1 MTTPK
6 HRPNRYTDNE
16 ARRASSIYLYI
27 YFYIVSVRLSVCVVD
42 HALMAVLIDFIFD
55 MHIDVIPGS
64 DIGIL
69 FFHFCSLKIIYGQG
83 IYFEGLDEAGMRPR
97 YLL

>member
-1 MTTPK
+1 MYIIETEYLLVY
-6 HRPNRYTDNE
+6 NFF
-16 ARRASSIYLYI
+16 SSCKYI
-27 YFYIVSVRLSVCVVD
+27 YIYIFTLCLSLSVCVVD
-42 HALMAVLIDFIFD
+42 HALTAEPIDFIFG
-55 MHIDVIPGS
+55 MHIDVTPGS